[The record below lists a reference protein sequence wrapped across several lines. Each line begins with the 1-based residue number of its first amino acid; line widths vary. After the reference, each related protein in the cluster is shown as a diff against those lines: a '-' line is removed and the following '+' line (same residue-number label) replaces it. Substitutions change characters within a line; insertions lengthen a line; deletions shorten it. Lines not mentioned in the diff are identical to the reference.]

1 MDKLKHFGACFA
13 ITLVFGALITV
24 HSGVLL
30 AVTAGVGK
38 ELRDYLRGGVFDW
51 LDIAADAA
59 GAGLAVAVFAIPTL

>member
-24 HSGVLL
+24 HSGVVL

-38 ELRDYLRGGVFDW
+38 ELYDQQRGGVFDW
-51 LDIAADAA
+51 LDIAADVGGIAA
-59 GAGLAVAVFAIPTL
+59 ALLVFALA